1 MDANIY
7 SLHRILNL
15 NVLKGHTR
23 RYPISL
29 TLGHSLF
36 WATWMLLLNPQC
48 FNASICIL
56 PKKHDLKPFFL
67 NLPLGKC
74 TFSIVNFIFLGIHA
88 VTIIF
93 STQKLFL
100 TVFCH
105 FVLVYCSLEE
115 KLFLIF
121 YKSDFFYSRSLCRH
135 GKNWF
140 WQNWIGMWIWSS
152 LRTILICSASIWISC
167 QRLMMPINEVP
178 PRMKKQVMIYH
189 TSIKP
194 NFYLTQNKFFLLNH
208 ENTKQLLNS

>member
-1 MDANIY
+1 MEIPDIPDFRSFIVLSNMNAIVK
-7 SLHRILNL
+7 SSVFQCLNL
-15 NVLKGHTR
+15 HPTQETWFKTIFLKFAFGRMH
-23 RYPISL
+23 
-29 TLGHSLF
+29 
-36 WATWMLLLNPQC
+36 
-48 FNASICIL
+48 
-56 PKKHDLKPFFL
+56 
-67 NLPLGKC
+67 
-74 TFSIVNFIFLGIHA
+74 FSIVNFIFLGIHA

-194 NFYLTQNKFFLLNH
+194 NFYLTQNTFCH
-208 ENTKQLLNS
+208 